1 MTHPFHPLF
10 ERELSPIDRRIRGTG
25 GDRVYFY
32 DEDGRLESIP
42 VAWTDLAAE
51 DPFVVVSAGRAFF
64 RVEDL
69 LRLSTLIE
77 SWTNPAL
84 REAAQRKECVK

>member
-1 MTHPFHPLF
+1 M
-10 ERELSPIDRRIRGTG
+10 DRRIRGTG

-32 DEDGRLESIP
+32 DDDGRLESIP

-51 DPFVVVSAGRAFF
+51 DPFVVVSAGRACF

-69 LRLSTLIE
+69 LRLRALID
-77 SWTNPAL
+77 SWTNPAP
-84 REAAQRKECVK
+84 RVSAQRKEGVR